1 MRQAWITKTVLHE
14 VDALAV
20 ELQHLVNAHNNA
32 CLSIHTAGMVALVV
46 EPAEIPETLS
56 LDQSR
61 LGLLRTEFAYLSLA
75 STMMAILKNLGR
87 NYPSVSFCIACPW
100 MPLSKVFDSLC
111 VWQAIGNVSEMFV
124 AGVARDMDV
133 PKAVDTICDV
143 MLAAEMP
150 PMEVVHL
157 GQCLRQS
164 AMPTDAVHM
173 LM

>member
-1 MRQAWITKTVLHE
+1 
-14 VDALAV
+14 
-20 ELQHLVNAHNNA
+20 
-32 CLSIHTAGMVALVV
+32 
-46 EPAEIPETLS
+46 
-56 LDQSR
+56 
-61 LGLLRTEFAYLSLA
+61 
-75 STMMAILKNLGR
+75 
-87 NYPSVSFCIACPW
+87 
-100 MPLSKVFDSLC
+100 

-150 PMEVVHL
+150 PMEVVRL